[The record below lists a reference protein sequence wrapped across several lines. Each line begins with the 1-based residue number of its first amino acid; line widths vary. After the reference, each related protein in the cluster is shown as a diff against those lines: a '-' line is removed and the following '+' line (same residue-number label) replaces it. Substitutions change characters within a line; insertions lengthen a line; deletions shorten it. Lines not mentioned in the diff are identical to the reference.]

1 MEKLPK
7 IALPAI
13 IAAIVLIILLAKS
26 AVTIQSGQAGVLYKT
41 FDDGVVT
48 NEPALGEGFHL
59 IAPWNKVFVYE
70 VRQQEILDKMS
81 VLSSNGLDIKLEASV
96 WFQPS
101 YESLGK
107 LHQEKGEMYKERILL
122 PAIRSAAR
130 SVVGRYTPEQLYSS
144 KRDVIQQEIFIE
156 TQKIVKDQ
164 FIQLNE
170 VLVRDVTLPPTI
182 KDAIERK
189 LKQEQES
196 LEYEFLLVTASK
208 EAEKVII
215 EAQGKADA
223 NRILNTSLTEKILQD
238 KVPSENAAINIKLKK
253 AVTMTGRGEVG
264 VGMEPFLY
272 NLKLTPMFFGQKN
285 QWVVNYKANNN
296 GESVEKEGNLL
307 SFGNRW
313 EGRRGQAKPNNG

>member
-41 FDDGVVT
+41 FDGGVVT
-48 NEPALGEGFHL
+48 DGPALGEGFHI
-59 IAPWNKVFVYE
+59 IAPWNKVFIYE

-96 WFQPS
+96 WFQPT
-101 YESLGK
+101 YETLGK
-107 LHQEKGEMYKERILL
+107 LHQQKGEMYKERILL

-164 FIQLNE
+164 YIQLNE

-223 NRILNTSLTEKILQD
+223 NRILNTSLTDKILQD
-238 KVPSENAAINIKLKK
+238 KGIEATVKLSESNNSKVVIIGSGAS
-253 AVTMTGRGEVG
+253 
-264 VGMEPFLY
+264 GMPIIL
-272 NLKLTPMFFGQKN
+272 GN
-285 QWVVNYKANNN
+285 Q
-296 GESVEKEGNLL
+296 
-307 SFGNRW
+307 
-313 EGRRGQAKPNNG
+313 